1 MSSGESILSSSLI
14 RLYGRTI
21 TEIQLNLGAG
31 AGSGAGIQNLGSNR
45 FLKQQLDAPDAG
57 LARIYGFSFEGHH
70 YDLSK
75 PVIMLVHG
83 PGVAIAATP
92 TSIDEADEA
101 ARDWEFA
108 GGLSYWEYDKSD
120 FSLRL
125 DVETGPFEQILL
137 DAMLSGG
144 GRSFYGGAEA
154 RISGAEARGA
164 EARISGAE
172 ARISGAEARMRGR
185 R

>member
-1 MSSGESILSSSLI
+1 MSSGESILSPSLI

-31 AGSGAGIQNLGSNR
+31 AGSTASLQNLGANQ
-45 FLKQQLDAPDAG
+45 FLKQQLDARSAG
-57 LARIYGFSFEGHH
+57 LARIYGFSFEGHY

-83 PGVAIAATP
+83 TGVLIGTP
-92 TSIDEADEA
+92 PSIDEADEA

-108 GGLSYWEYDKSD
+108 AGLSYWEYDKGD
-120 FSLRL
+120 FSLRM
-125 DVETGPFEQILL
+125 DVETGPFERILL
-137 DAMLSGG
+137 DAMLFGG

-154 RISGAEARGA
+154 RISGAEVRGA